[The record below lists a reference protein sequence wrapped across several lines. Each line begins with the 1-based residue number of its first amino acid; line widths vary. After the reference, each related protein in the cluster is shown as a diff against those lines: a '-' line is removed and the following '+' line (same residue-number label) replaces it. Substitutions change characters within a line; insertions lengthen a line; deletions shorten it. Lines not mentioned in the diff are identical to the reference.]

1 MSAGGLSIVVCDDE
15 APARARLRQVLGD
28 IAAECPH
35 ELVHESS
42 GGREALDWVIRWLS
56 VRPALASSLV
66 VLLDV
71 EMPDLSGLEVARRL
85 SSLATPPCVI
95 LVTAYEHFALPAYE
109 VQVLDYLVKPVRAQR
124 LLASLQRAARL
135 ARGALV
141 VPPLADN
148 PDRRSALMVQE
159 RGRWYKIPLTEVIY
173 LRATTKYV
181 AIHTRDRIYLSEESL
196 VSLEEEFSDLFLRI
210 HRNTLVA
217 RDAITGVERIA
228 ALAETDGHGE
238 NGEPSEGSEGQWG
251 VRVHALD
258 EVLPVSRRQWP
269 QVKALM
275 RNQGKS

>member
-28 IAAECPH
+28 IAAECSH

-42 GGREALDWVIRWLS
+42 GGREVLDWVIRWLS
-56 VRPALASSLV
+56 VRPAMASSLV

-85 SSLATPPCVI
+85 STLATPPSVI

-124 LLASLQRAARL
+124 LLASLQRAARMARL
-135 ARGALV
+135 AHATHPSLA
-141 VPPLADN
+141 ADN
-148 PDRRSALMVQE
+148 DDRRSALMVQE
-159 RGRWYKIPLTEVIY
+159 RGRWYKIPLKDVIC

-181 AIHTRDRIYLSEESL
+181 AIHTRERIYLSEESL
-196 VSLEEEFSDLFLRI
+196 VSLEEEFPDLFLRI

-228 ALAETDGHGE
+228 ASAEGE
-238 NGEPSEGSEGQWG
+238 GEGEGSEGQWG
-251 VRVHALD
+251 VRVGELD
-258 EVLPVSRRQWP
+258 ELLPVSRRQWP